1 MTPEIEL
8 EAVAP
13 AKSCRVPVPVP
24 VNRNPMMRALPLVI
38 VETPVA
44 VNLFAVPAPKYW
56 GMSDPL
62 CLVKP
67 VFLPH
72 LLQGLSCNH
81 PPRNRIY
88 HSPDFPRNFYFFLND
103 SLLHDET
110 PVGKSVAVMTRPI
123 M

>member
-8 EAVAP
+8 DAVAP
-13 AKSCRVPVPVP
+13 ANSWRVPVPVP

-44 VNLFAVPAPKYW
+44 VNLFAVPVLKYW

-81 PPRNRIY
+81 PPTGNRIY
-88 HSPDFPRNFYFFLND
+88 HSPDFLRNFYFFLND

-110 PVGKSVAVMTRPI
+110 PVGKSVAVM
-123 M
+123 